1 MLCAVCGSENPDM
14 GGYCFSCGK
23 PLGGASLVID
33 GSAAAVP
40 AVLPPELNNSNAA
53 PDQRQGDPEVERIR
67 TQYPG
72 LVGVGGWLA
81 WFCIV
86 ITVISPAIVLVGTF
100 SEPSVYSVI
109 DVGLAA
115 FSIFTG
121 VSIWKVSSRALKLTK
136 ILLIIQLC
144 LGALLVVA
152 QILESSSATSSH
164 SSSSDPTGMRML
176 AGSVIWFSYFK
187 KSKRVK
193 ATFGRNL

>member
-23 PLGGASLVID
+23 PLGEASLVIG
-33 GSAAAVP
+33 GSAAAV
-40 AVLPPELNNSNAA
+40 AAAPPQELNDSNGA

-72 LVGVGGWLA
+72 LVGVGGWLG

-121 VSIWKVSSRALKLTK
+121 VSIWRVSSRALKLTK

-164 SSSSDPTGMRML
+164 SSSSDPTGARML